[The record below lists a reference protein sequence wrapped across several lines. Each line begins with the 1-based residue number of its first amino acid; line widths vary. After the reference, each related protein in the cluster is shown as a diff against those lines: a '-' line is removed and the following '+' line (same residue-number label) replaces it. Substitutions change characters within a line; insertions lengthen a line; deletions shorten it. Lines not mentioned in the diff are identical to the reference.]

1 MQKHDM
7 AVQDLRHRVLTDWRY
22 FIGFGFGSGLLPKM
36 PGTWGT
42 LTAIPLV
49 FAASYLPL
57 WCSMTLVMLYF
68 ILGAYLSGI
77 LSTELGVHD
86 YGGVNCDEVV
96 GFLCVMLPFPCT
108 WQYLLLGFVLFRFFD
123 IVKPFPIAWVDCH
136 VKGGFGMMFDDIVA
150 AIMSMM
156 LMFLVQYGVTFLK

>member
-1 MQKHDM
+1 M
-7 AVQDLRHRVLTDWRY
+7 QDLKHRVFTDWRY

-42 LTAIPLV
+42 LAALPLV
-49 FAASYLPL
+49 FGLSYMPL
-57 WCSMTLVMLYF
+57 WCSIIFILLYF
-68 ILGAYLSGI
+68 ILGSCLSET

-96 GFLCVMLPFPCT
+96 GFLFLMLPFPCT
-108 WQYLLLGFVLFRFFD
+108 WQYILLGFVLFRFFD
-123 IVKPFPIAWVDCH
+123 IVKPFPIGWIDHHVD
-136 VKGGFGMMFDDIVA
+136 GGFGMMFDDIVA

-156 LMFLVQYGVTFLK
+156 LMFIIQYGVRYFL